1 MYKYKEIQTVPP
13 APAFIDIVLSKTQ
26 RKTPTVVHPGYK
38 LSRIRK
44 FYLRKIKYA
53 QSTFSE
59 KIAQI
64 LSDFPRID
72 DIHPFYAD
80 LCNVLY
86 DRDHYKLALGQLNT
100 SKNVVD
106 GVAKDYARMMNFS
119 DSLYRC
125 KMLKRAALGR
135 MCTCIKKMD
144 APLKYLEEVRQHL
157 ARLPSINPQTRT
169 LILTGYPNVGKSS
182 FINTVSQA
190 NVDVQPYAFTTKSL
204 FVGHMDY
211 KYSRWQVID
220 TPGILDHPL
229 EDRNTIEMTAITA
242 LAHIPATI
250 LFFIDISETCG
261 FYIHQQ
267 ASLFNSLKPLFKNKP
282 LMIVMNKTDL
292 KQFEELEDS
301 QKDLINKMCEECEE
315 LNYGRKIELMR
326 TSCATKEGI
335 DVVKN
340 KACDLLLEQRVE
352 KKASRYEGGSPEKS
366 YSCC

>member
-1 MYKYKEIQTVPP
+1 MAAFFIPDTLRASMIISTKNLFANSIHNF
-13 APAFIDIVLSKTQ
+13 APH
-26 RKTPTVVHPGYK
+26 R
-38 LSRIRK
+38 
-44 FYLRKIKYA
+44 
-53 QSTFSE
+53 
-59 KIAQI
+59 
-64 LSDFPRID
+64 
-72 DIHPFYAD
+72 
-80 LCNVLY
+80 
-86 DRDHYKLALGQLNT
+86 
-100 SKNVVD
+100 
-106 GVAKDYARMMNFS
+106 
-119 DSLYRC
+119 
-125 KMLKRAALGR
+125 
-135 MCTCIKKMD
+135 
-144 APLKYLEEVRQHL
+144 
-157 ARLPSINPQTRT
+157 
-169 LILTGYPNVGKSS
+169 YPNVGKSS

-352 KKASRYEGGSPEKS
+352 KRLQGTKVEALKNRIHVAEPKAVSKSRVASVPESVLKARAT
-366 YSCC
+366 